1 MTAIAEHPI
10 ASPAPVLWATPSLRS
25 GRETLQRA
33 GDQLWRVLDARGA
46 IRGHLRTVAD
56 PLGVRY
62 RAERLH
68 LATGAFRVVGE
79 FWSPD
84 DAVAALRL

>member
-1 MTAIAEHPI
+1 MIRTHATLH
-10 ASPAPVLWATPSLRS
+10 SPSDALTLTPALRS
-25 GRETLQRA
+25 PREHLVRA
-33 GDQLWRVLDARGA
+33 AENLWRVHDAHDR
-46 IRGHLRTVAD
+46 IIGHLRTLWH

-68 LATGAFRVVGE
+68 LATGTFRLIGE

-84 DAVAALRL
+84 DAVSALRG